1 MLRSESLKLLVMM
14 ADQVQGGA
22 KFVMSYDAAQR
33 KKSPFFALAQFVFA
47 NCDKFV
53 AAPLSYVT
61 TPKGRIS

>member
-1 MLRSESLKLLVMM
+1 MM